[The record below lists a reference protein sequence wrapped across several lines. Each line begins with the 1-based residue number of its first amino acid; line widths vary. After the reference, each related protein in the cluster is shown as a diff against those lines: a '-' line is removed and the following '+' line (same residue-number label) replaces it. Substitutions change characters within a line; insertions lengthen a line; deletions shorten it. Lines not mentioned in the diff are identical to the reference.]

1 MEKKTYFIMT
11 TEQKEML
18 EKILEALNI
27 DIEDFLLVGNM
38 RAYDEQ
44 IKKSEERLNGYEM
57 NLIQLN
63 NRIAE
68 LEQKLAQKE
77 AEELYGV
84 IDQNEE

>member
-1 MEKKTYFIMT
+1 
-11 TEQKEML
+11 
-18 EKILEALNI
+18 
-27 DIEDFLLVGNM
+27 M

>member
-27 DIEDFLLVGNM
+27 NIEDFLLVGNM

-44 IKKSEERLNGYEM
+44 IKKSEQMLAEYQK

-68 LEQKLAQKE
+68 LEEKLAQKE
-77 AEELYGV
+77 AEDLYGV
-84 IDQNEE
+84 IGQNEE